1 MKSTNT
7 FVTDHRKADTIGD
20 IILRRELA
28 VTELEK
34 TLTAAAEL
42 HAEALQA
49 LIDLR
54 RAAKDSGLD
63 NRNLP
68 GELDPGDFQ
77 VRVYEFFRAKSVGI
91 PAGSLAGQVT
101 KEHGALRTR
110 LNRLGGK

>member
-1 MKSTNT
+1 ME
-7 FVTDHRKADTIGD
+7 TINSL
-20 IILRRELA
+20 ILKRETL

-42 HAEALQA
+42 HAEALQT

-54 RAAKDSGLD
+54 RTAKDAGLE

-77 VRVYEFFRAKSVGI
+77 VRVYEFFRSKSIGI
-91 PAGSLAGQVT
+91 PVKSLSEQSV
-101 KEHGALRTR
+101 KEHGALRSR
-110 LNRLGGK
+110 LALMGGK